1 MKKCFTILSFFIITS
16 SYGQYTDY
24 VYIKQNIINRFKQLL
39 IKDEYEKTN
48 DYNNRISK
56 IVTDGTFDS
65 ICSKELGNI
74 MKYLNVEVNVLK
86 YNADTERYGINF
98 FRNLQ
103 DYDNYFEKTGK
114 RIYIG
119 TDSISISVK
128 EAKVKSS
135 FFYSADGW
143 RPKLVENWTFI
154 NEILIPSKITYYEH
168 VFYLSNKGGTTI
180 TFLPSELG
188 LKSSTNEKIIFDFQE
203 LQANK
208 LFIEKNWDE
217 INTIAWECLL
227 DKEFKKALQILER
240 GIPLINVKNKTLP
253 YLLGNLAHAY
263 LFNNQFDKAYKIYFN
278 NDFQLLKINDMSWK
292 EAVLQ
297 DFKEFEKSGIKSED
311 MKKIKKE
318 LLNLR

>member
-24 VYIKQNIINRFKQLL
+24 AYIKQTIINRFKQLL

-56 IVTDGTFDS
+56 IFTDGTFDS

-74 MKYLNVEVNVLK
+74 MEYLNIEVNVSK
-86 YNADTERYGINF
+86 YNADTERFGIKF
-98 FRNLQ
+98 FRNIQ
-103 DYDNYFEKTGK
+103 DYDNYLEKTGEQ
-114 RIYIG
+114 IYIG
-119 TDSISISVK
+119 TDSISISVE

-135 FFYSADGW
+135 FFYSADGL
-143 RPKLVENWTFI
+143 RVERVENCTFI
-154 NEILIPSKITYYEH
+154 NEMLIPSKITYYGQL
-168 VFYLSNKGGTTI
+168 FYLSNKGGTTI

-188 LKSSTNEKIIFDFQE
+188 LKELTNEKIIFDFQE

-208 LFIEKNWDE
+208 LFIEKNWNE

-227 DKEFKKALQILER
+227 NKEFKKALQILER
-240 GIPLINVKNKTLP
+240 VIPLINVKNNTNTLY

-278 NDFQLLKINDMSWK
+278 NDFQLLKIKNMSWK
-292 EAVLQ
+292 ELVLQ
-297 DFKEFEKSGIKSED
+297 DFKEFEKSGINSED
-311 MKKIKKE
+311 MDKP
-318 LLNLR
+318 